1 MRHPSSLICLL
12 LALAGVSGIGS
23 PNVTLDLAGQ
33 GWSIALDPTATGL
46 GKGWHQ
52 PQAQWTGARP
62 HPRDGWDEVTVP
74 HDHLTDPRYAYTGVT
89 WYRRSIAVPATE
101 GRSWRLE
108 FDAVFQRCRVWL
120 NGKAVGSHEG
130 GYTPFDFDVTPLLLP
145 GRENFLVVEVDNR
158 VKFRALPGARSGN
171 SANSGQYPW
180 LNYGGILGGVRLVA
194 RPPVWIAR
202 QKIEAQ
208 PQADGSARLTVKVR
222 VQNDRPQAGQTEL
235 SAVILDA
242 TGERL
247 PVTLTGKLP
256 VAAKATAEAVLQAT
270 VPAGTYVRWELE
282 SPRLYRC
289 EVTLAAEGGLLHE
302 SAAQFGFRS
311 LEMREAKFLLNGRPV
326 RLAGAN
332 RARGHPVHG
341 GLDPDGAVEQ
351 DLRLMKDAGLR
362 FARLQHTAPGKNL
375 LEWADREGMLLIL
388 EVGMWGY
395 LAEDVASAE
404 LRAQFQAEM
413 RELMELAWNHPSVVG
428 WSLGNEYESWT
439 PEGIAWTRDMAQWVK
454 AIDPTRPVTFAALG
468 RELRELAKSP
478 AGAERAFDHVDFI
491 AANIYFPLKE
501 LPQFLDPVHTR
512 WPGKPVLITEYGLR
526 ADRVKSEQERID
538 HFDAMLAHVRDRPWI
553 CGFSYWSF
561 NDYASRYPGT
571 GDDGFRRWGLVD
583 EFRRPRP
590 LYEHMRA
597 KLRDGF

>member
-1 MRHPSSLICLL
+1 MRPPYSLFCLF
-12 LALAGVSGIGS
+12 LALAGAGGVCAQDL
-23 PNVTLDLAGQ
+23 TLDLSGE
-33 GWSIALDPTATGL
+33 GWSLALDPTGAGL
-46 GKGWHQ
+46 EKSWHQ
-52 PQAQWTGARP
+52 PQAQWTGEKP
-62 HPRDGWDEVTVP
+62 HPRDGWDEVRVP
-74 HDHLTDPRYAYTGVT
+74 HDYLTDPRYAYTGVT
-89 WYRRSIAVPATE
+89 WYRRSVAVPVTE

-108 FDAVFQRCRVWL
+108 FDTVFQRCRVWL

-130 GYTPFDFDVTPLLLP
+130 GYTPFDFDVSALLRP
-145 GRENFLVVEVDNR
+145 NRENFLVVEVDNR

-171 SANSGQYPW
+171 SASSGQYPW
-180 LNYGGILGGVRLVA
+180 LNYGGVLGGVRLVA
-194 RPPVWIAR
+194 RPPVWIVR
-202 QKIEAQ
+202 QKIETQ
-208 PQADGSARLTVKVR
+208 PQADGSARLIVKVR
-222 VQNDRPQAGQTEL
+222 VQNDRPQAGQSEL
-235 SAVILDA
+235 SAIILDT

-247 PVTLTGKLP
+247 PVTLTGKLS
-256 VAAKATAEAVLQAT
+256 VAANATAETALQAT
-270 VPAGTYVRWELE
+270 VPAGAFARWELE
-282 SPRLYRC
+282 SPQMYRC
-289 EVTLAAEGGLLHE
+289 EVTLAADGGLHHE

-311 LEMREAKFLLNGRPV
+311 LEIRQAKFLLNERPV

-341 GLDPDGAVEQ
+341 GLDPDEAVEQ

-395 LAEDVASAE
+395 LAEDVASPE

-439 PEGIAWTRDMAQWVK
+439 SEGIAWTRDMADWVK

-468 RELRELAKSP
+468 RELRELTDSP
-478 AGAERAFDHVDFI
+478 TGAERAFDHVDFI
-491 AANIYFPLKE
+491 AVNLYFPPE
-501 LPQFLDPVHTR
+501 EVAGFLDPVQRR
-512 WPGKPVLITEYGLR
+512 WPAKPVLITEYGLR

-538 HFDAMLAHVRDRPWI
+538 HFDAMLAYVRDRPWI

-561 NDYASRYPGT
+561 NDYASRYPGS

-590 LYEHMRA
+590 LYEHVRV